1 MKFKQS
7 VSFVLSGLLTIASIA
22 NTTSTIAQGSNF
34 FPSFFELCN
43 RLQSLPPDQKYTVEI
58 LLREAKTENCQ
69 TASNYLTNLQEL
81 SLRDNQIVDITPL
94 ANLTNLQELYLVDNQ
109 IVDITPL
116 ANLTNL
122 VKLNLRQNQIVN
134 VNALANLT
142 KLTNLDLQTN
152 QIIDITSLINLTN
165 LEILLLT
172 DNKIKDIT
180 PLANL
185 TNLQN
190 LSLMD
195 NQIVDVNPLAN
206 LNNLEILFLSGNKIK
221 DLTPI
226 YKLGLHVDLLGG
238 IIINISPEGVPTIG
252 GGSYSCEC
260 DHSSCRCDRP

>member
-1 MKFKQS
+1 MEFKQS

-22 NTTSTIAQGSNF
+22 NTTSAIAQGSNF

-43 RLQSLPPDQKYTVEI
+43 RLQSLPPDQKYTIEI

-81 SLRDNQIVDITPL
+81 SLVNNQIVDLTPL
-94 ANLTNLQELYLVDNQ
+94 ANLTNLIELR
-109 IVDITPL
+109 
-116 ANLTNL
+116 
-122 VKLNLRQNQIVN
+122 LRQNQIVN

-142 KLTNLDLQTN
+142 NLTHLDLQTN
-152 QIIDITSLINLTN
+152 QIIDITSLANLTN
-165 LEILLLT
+165 LEVLLLS

-180 PLANL
+180 PLANF
-185 TNLQN
+185 TNLRT

-195 NQIVDVNPLAN
+195 NQIVDVSPLAN
-206 LNNLEILFLSGNKIK
+206 LNNLEVLFLSDNKIK

-238 IIINISPEGVPTIG
+238 IIINISPEGVPAIDG
-252 GGSYSCEC
+252 GYSCEC
-260 DHSSCRCDRP
+260 DRSFYVCDRLQPTTPTQPIPELKKNSY